1 MVFGVVFLLVGIA
14 GFFVTG
20 FDNFA
25 ADSKDTLLIFEVN
38 PLHNIVHLLLGIAG
52 ISLARTVDGARTY
65 GLLPLSAGDGARLLG
80 EMWDA
85 VDAFCR
91 DGQMLSLETPP
102 EAKLFRRWFLEQF
115 ITQAQGAGPVSW
127 PDYAQAHKG

>member
-65 GLLPLSAGDGARLLG
+65 GLLLAVGYGLAFIYGLIAVGNKDLNFLNINQADNILHILSALG
-80 EMWDA
+80 GVA
-85 VDAFCR
+85 IV
-91 DGQMLSLETPP
+91 MLS
-102 EAKLFRRWFLEQF
+102 RRPA
-115 ITQAQGAGPVSW
+115 TSTA
-127 PDYAQAHKG
+127 